1 MESISLRVK
10 RVEVLTGN
18 GMDKVVIT
26 TELPCGIHPFEDEGQ
41 TLEFNV
47 AAGKGA
53 LYVQKHF
60 NMNPKVTKV

>member
-1 MESISLRVK
+1 METINLRVK

-18 GMDKVVIT
+18 GCDKVIVT
-26 TELPCGIHPFEDEGQ
+26 TELPLGIHPFEDEGQ
-41 TLEFNV
+41 TMEFNV

-60 NMNPKVTKV
+60 NINPKVTKV